1 LDVDDDVS
9 FWIHDAKMILV
20 IFCTLKSPMPFIF
33 GYIVAGLSVMVT
45 HKRPNKFT
53 PLDAIDALSPPP
65 RVVHFW

>member
-1 LDVDDDVS
+1 
-9 FWIHDAKMILV
+9 MILV